1 MAVNIDITN
10 EWPTA
15 LPLPF
20 YEFAG
25 DAGAATLHG
34 SPNRAK
40 IKRRSRQ
47 ERVHVNLNVKWVFQR
62 AEMKAF
68 LAFWEDTLGNGT
80 ASFKMELRYPKGS
93 DLDTWIVKFITELD
107 VVTPDHGTWEVAAS
121 IQLVQSATVEDKAT
135 IVDYGFYVQSEE
147 TGGGSVLFCV
157 VGEESDSADPQ
168 AFNVQRE
175 D

>member
-10 EWPTA
+10 EWPSS

-20 YEFAG
+20 FEFAG

-34 SPNRAK
+34 PASRAK

-47 ERVHVNLNVKWVFQR
+47 ERVHVNLSVKWTFAR
-62 AEMKAF
+62 AEMKTF

-80 ASFKMELRYPKGS
+80 ASFKIELRYPKGS
-93 DLDTWIVKFITELD
+93 ALDTYIVKFITELD
-107 VVTPDHGTWEVAAS
+107 VVTADQGIWDVAAS
-121 IQLVQSATVEDKAT
+121 IQIVQSATVEDKSP
-135 IVDYGFYVQSEE
+135 IVDYGFYVQSET
-147 TGGGSVLFCV
+147 TGGDPELFCV
-157 VGEESDSADPQ
+157 VGEESASADPE
-168 AFNVQRE
+168 AFFVQRE

>member
-1 MAVNIDITN
+1 MAVNVDITN
-10 EWPTA
+10 EWPST

-20 YEFAG
+20 FEFGG
-25 DAGAATLHG
+25 DAGVNTLHG
-34 SPNRAK
+34 PARRAK
-40 IKRRSRQ
+40 IKRRQRQ
-47 ERVHVNLNVKWVFQR
+47 ERVHVNLNVKWTFER
-62 AEMKAF
+62 AEMKEF

-80 ASFKMELRYPKGS
+80 ASFKIELRYPKGS

-107 VVTPDHGTWEVAAS
+107 VVTADHGIWEVAAS
-121 IQLVQSATVEDKAT
+121 IQIVQSATVEDKAA

-147 TGGGSVLFCV
+147 TGGGTVLFCV